1 MQMSVKALELTSV
14 EAIMFTKR
22 DEKIRNIRIDNNSTV
37 TLITEL
43 NDKEANID
51 FRYTANYGGVGIIKI
66 EGTLIYIGDAPA
78 LAQQWSSK
86 ANMPDE
92 IASEIHTAVMRACVP
107 EATMISRDLKL
118 PPPFPLPQINIQRK
132 DKGKG
137 SAASSGMEVA

>member
-1 MQMSVKALELTSV
+1 MSIKALELTSV
-14 EAIMFTKR
+14 EARRFTKR
-22 DEKIRNIRIDNNSTV
+22 DEKVRNIRIDNNSTV
-37 TLITEL
+37 TLITEI

-66 EGTLIYIGDAPA
+66 EGTLIYEGDAAA
-78 LAQQWSSK
+78 LAQQWSAQ

-92 IASEIHTAVMRACVP
+92 IASEIHTAVMRMCVP

-132 DKGKG
+132 GKGKDA
-137 SAASSGMEVA
+137 SSSGMEVA